1 MRHGNAASEALTQVF
16 NNPEP
21 VPSTK
26 AMPVTAAN
34 DATQLYP
41 NGAEAAG
48 AAGAGA
54 AGDGELD
61 PQNQDVENKA
71 SNKGRVLIWILAIIA
86 LIAVGSLL
94 WYFLGGN
101 NAEPEP
107 DPSNS
112 APTSQAPSTI
122 AIDPNDY
129 IGLTAASATRTHENK
144 GPEVEPKTNA

>member
-1 MRHGNAASEALTQVF
+1 PQMRHGNAASEALTQVF

-21 VPSTK
+21 VPTTK
-26 AMPVTAAN
+26 AMPVTASN
-34 DATQLYP
+34 DATQVYP

-71 SNKGRVLIWILAIIA
+71 LYKCPVSISVLASIDR
-86 LIAVGSLL
+86 IAVGSLL
-94 WYFLGGN
+94 WYCLGGK

-107 DPSNS
+107 DPSTS
-112 APTSQAPSTI
+112 APTSQAPKTI
-122 AIDPNDY
+122 EIDQNDY
-129 IGLTAASATRTHENK
+129 IGLTEASATQNLENK
-144 GPEVEPKTNA
+144 G